1 MFRRRRAPATRVR
14 LGSPE
19 FPVSQ
24 PGRYLRH
31 RASALRAY
39 EAQRRARRTRRL
51 LTLLGAGAL
60 YFAIGRDVI
69 NAQYAKLRTFSSETR
84 LDIRS
89 IARNFDKSLKARE
102 LTGGGKLRPEQFT
115 SAAAAKDLH
124 LDEDEAN

>member
-31 RASALRAY
+31 RASARLAY
-39 EAQRRARRTRRL
+39 EARRRARRIRRT
-51 LTLLGAGAL
+51 LTLLTATVL

-69 NAQYAKLRTFSSETR
+69 GAQYARLRTFTSETR
-84 LDIRS
+84 LDIHS
-89 IARNFDKSLKARE
+89 MTKNLTKSLKARE
-102 LTGGGKLRPEQFT
+102 LVSDGSIRPEQFT
-115 SAAAAKDLH
+115 SAASAHELH
-124 LDEDEAN
+124 LDEDGTY

>member
-31 RASALRAY
+31 RASARRAF
-39 EAQRRARRTRRL
+39 EAQRRARRIHRS
-51 LTLLGAGAL
+51 LTLLVATVL

-69 NAQYAKLRTFSSETR
+69 GAEYAKLRTFSSETR
-84 LDIRS
+84 LDIHS
-89 IARNFDKSLKARE
+89 LAKNLTKSLKARE
-102 LTGGGKLRPEQFT
+102 LVGDGKFRPEQLT
-115 SAAAAKDLH
+115 SAASAHALH
-124 LDEDEAN
+124 LDEDGTY